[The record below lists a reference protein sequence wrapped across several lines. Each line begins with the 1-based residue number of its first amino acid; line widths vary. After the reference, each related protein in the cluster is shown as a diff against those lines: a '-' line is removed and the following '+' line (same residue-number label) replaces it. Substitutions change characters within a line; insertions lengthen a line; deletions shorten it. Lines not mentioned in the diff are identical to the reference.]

1 MFRVRLVD
9 IDLVPGCGLLG
20 LIIAGVSYELLPGQ
34 LSLEGRPKR
43 RRTLQDLGVW
53 R

>member
-20 LIIAGVSYELLPGQ
+20 INHCRS
-34 LSLEGRPKR
+34 
-43 RRTLQDLGVW
+43 
-53 R
+53 